1 MIMISHR
8 LQSAPITGYYQYLS
22 QSRHR
27 VNVAPYT
34 RADSKETT
42 TKTTITITTT
52 TASPVAEV
60 MNDNSRISAIDSSSI
75 DTIQQSLSHIRDKD
89 VPKWSSIDVQ
99 QWIEEQCQQFEL
111 KKATKEKFQM
121 NGQALVLLTKHDF
134 LRRSPDGG
142 EILYYALQQLINPNK
157 FNSIRTNQ
165 NLMRNGSSRQN
176 SRIIEVA
183 SDTDDQNS
191 YTSSSA
197 PTKPIVEEPDDPPL
211 LRNQDSDE
219 MHENH
224 LHQHYP
230 HGFSYNNSHIRQ
242 SMFTMPPAAATAYF
256 HQQQVFPNGYT
267 YAHHNHHHHHH
278 HHINQNMPYQQ
289 FFHPH
294 PHPHPQFIHQYY
306 PMMSAQGILIEL
318 IDNEDAKTL
327 AANGVKLSTNET
339 SNNDLNTEDQIQ
351 LFLITMNGQQ
361 YVMTEEQIKQFVVEV
376 HQQQQ
381 QHFQQQQQQ
390 QQQQF
395 HHQQQFHQPQR
406 SQFHQQYAYPPQQQA
421 FQDNVYYKS

>member
-1 MIMISHR
+1 MISHR

-34 RADSKETT
+34 GADSKEAT
-42 TKTTITITTT
+42 TKSTTTITTT

-60 MNDNSRISAIDSSSI
+60 MNDHSRISAIDSSSI
-75 DTIQQSLSHIRDKD
+75 DNIQQSLSNLRDKD
-89 VPKWSSIDVQ
+89 VTKWSSIDVQ

-142 EILYYALQQLINPNK
+142 EILYYALQRLINPNK
-157 FNSIRTNQ
+157 FNAIRTNQ

-176 SRIIEVA
+176 PRIIEVG

-191 YTSSSA
+191 YTSSST

-211 LRNQDSDE
+211 LRNQDSDG
-219 MHENH
+219 MHKDH

-230 HGFSYNNSHIRQ
+230 HGFAYNNSHIRQ
-242 SMFTMPPAAATAYF
+242 SMFTMPPAAAAAYF

-267 YAHHNHHHHHH
+267 YAHHHHHNHH

-289 FFHPH
+289 FFHLH

-351 LFLITMNGQQ
+351 LFLITMNGQK

-381 QHFQQQQQQ
+381 QHLQQQQQHFQ
-390 QQQQF
+390 QQ
-395 HHQQQFHQPQR
+395 
-406 SQFHQQYAYPPQQQA
+406 QFHQQYAYPPQQQTS
-421 FQDNVYYKS
+421 QDNVYYKP